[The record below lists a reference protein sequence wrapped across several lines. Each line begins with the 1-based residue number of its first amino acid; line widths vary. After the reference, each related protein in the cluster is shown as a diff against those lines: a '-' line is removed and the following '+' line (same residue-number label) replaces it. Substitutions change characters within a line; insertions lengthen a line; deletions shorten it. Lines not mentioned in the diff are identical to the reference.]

1 MNRRT
6 LLATCASTGLTATA
20 GCLGRFR
27 PGSADETS
35 DENAD
40 ELEGYVRPDHEPEV
54 RPPELECERVEDDEY
69 ERHPPRYQDIQL
81 GGMENFSLRV
91 TDLAF
96 EYGDTAE
103 ITLRNDTSETK
114 QRGPRDEF
122 NLEVYTTEGWQD
134 VRVWIADHPL
144 AYPDAAFPVE
154 PGETV
159 SWDIELTEDGVS
171 ESSMEG
177 IDVCPPL
184 ETGRYRFAVPL
195 TTPGVDI
202 AVEFDLSRDS

>member
-6 LLATCASTGLTATA
+6 LLATCVSTGLTATA
-20 GCLGRFR
+20 GCLGSFR

-54 RPPELECERVEDDEY
+54 RPPELECERLEDDEY
-69 ERHPPRYQDIQL
+69 ARHPSRYQDIQL
-81 GGMENFSLRV
+81 GDMENFSLRV
-91 TDLAF
+91 NDLSF

-114 QRGPRDEF
+114 IIGDRTDF
-122 NLEVYTTEGWQD
+122 NLELYTTEGWQD
-134 VRVWIADHPL
+134 VRVWTADYPL
-144 AYPDAAFPVE
+144 VYTDVAHDIEA
-154 PGETV
+154 GETY
-159 SWDIELTEDGVS
+159 SWEFELTEDGIA
-171 ESSMEG
+171 ERYMDG

-184 ETGRYRFAVPL
+184 ETGRYRFTYTRVSSD
-195 TTPGVDI
+195 GDI
-202 AVEFDLSRDS
+202 AVEFDLGRDS